1 MTDMRDSL
9 EELNN
14 AIGDLGDM
22 VEGITCFTNRV
33 PHGEGKDELTLVH
46 RALTYLQKDM
56 ERRGNEAWDAW
67 HTMEKERPLKVV
79 TAGKVS

>member
-1 MTDMRDSL
+1 MRDNL

-22 VEGITCFTNRV
+22 V
-33 PHGEGKDELTLVH
+33 D
-46 RALTYLQKDM
+46 